1 MIFGRFS
8 RWRVAWR
15 WAVMGALSVLLVANS
30 LVAEAQTTSGPG
42 ILFLHLK
49 VTNQTVSLVEA
60 TLRPGVLK
68 RVREADSTALFCELL
83 AEDGTTLWKGNM
95 PDPTLRHFEYEDPSN
110 PGQLRRKSVQ
120 VSEAEFTLRVPSVPA
135 ARRIDFFKVP
145 PGSPGAGLQ
154 KLSRT
159 SWGSITLPVNQ

>member
-1 MIFGRFS
+1 MVFGRFS

-15 WAVMGALSVLLVANS
+15 WAVMGALFVLLVANS
-30 LVAEAQTTSGPG
+30 LVAEAQTNSGPG

-49 VTNQTVSLVEA
+49 VTNQTISLVEA

-95 PDPTLRHFEYEDPSN
+95 PDPTLRHFEYEISLIRP
-110 PGQLRRKSVQ
+110 
-120 VSEAEFTLRVPSVPA
+120 TLD
-135 ARRIDFFKVP
+135 ARACK
-145 PGSPGAGLQ
+145 
-154 KLSRT
+154 
-159 SWGSITLPVNQ
+159 

>member
-1 MIFGRFS
+1 M
-8 RWRVAWR
+8 
-15 WAVMGALSVLLVANS
+15 MGLLLVLLVANS
-30 LVAEAQTTSGPG
+30 LAAEAQTNSGPG

-49 VTNQTVSLVEA
+49 VKDQTISLVET
-60 TLRPGVLK
+60 TLRPGFLK

-120 VSEAEFTLRVPSVPA
+120 VSEAEFTLRVPSMPT

-145 PGSPGAGLQ
+145 PGSSGAGLQ

>member
-1 MIFGRFS
+1 
-8 RWRVAWR
+8 
-15 WAVMGALSVLLVANS
+15 MGALLVLLGANS
-30 LVAEAQTTSGPG
+30 LMAEAQTNSGPG
-42 ILFLHLK
+42 ILFLRLK
-49 VTNQTVSLVEA
+49 VKNQTISLVEA

-68 RVREADSTALFCELL
+68 PGLEGDSTALFCELL
-83 AEDGTTLWKGNM
+83 AEDGTALWKGNM
-95 PDPTLRHFEYEDPSN
+95 PDPNLRHFEYEDPSN

-135 ARRIDFFKVP
+135 ARRIDFFKVQ
-145 PGSPGAGLQ
+145 PGSPGVSLQ